1 MLNKEL
7 MLGGAKDDA
16 HIRMYVESYYDYSGG
31 VIAFESIGY
40 DLKLGRGRVN
50 RVPVWTTGSG
60 DLSLGALYFHAGSHS
75 TCVRSYDKTKDNVT
89 LEISTLGNS
98 IHIHLL
104 GNTDSFVEGDGLH
117 LSEYVGKTIPVIF
130 DPPRQVQS
138 AIILKSILRRNL

>member
-7 MLGGAKDDA
+7 MLCGAKDDT

-40 DLKLGRGRVN
+40 DLKLGKGRVN

-60 DLSLGALYFHAGSHS
+60 DLSLGALYFHAGSYS
-75 TCVRSYDKTKDNVT
+75 TCVRSYDKLKDDVM

-98 IHIHLL
+98 IHIRLS
-104 GNTDSFVEGDGLH
+104 GTIDSFVEGDGLH

-130 DPPRQVQS
+130 DPPPDKYM
-138 AIILKSILRRNL
+138 AL